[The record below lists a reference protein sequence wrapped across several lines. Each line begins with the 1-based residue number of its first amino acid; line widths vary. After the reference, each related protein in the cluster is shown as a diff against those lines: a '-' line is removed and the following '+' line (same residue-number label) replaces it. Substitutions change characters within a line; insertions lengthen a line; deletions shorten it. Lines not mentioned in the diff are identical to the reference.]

1 MILPQEPPM
10 ELLLSRRHR
19 RYLQILA
26 DPRDEVQRRLVLK
39 ILKEEKA
46 ELRDAPFETRPC
58 DIA

>member
-1 MILPQEPPM
+1 M
-10 ELLLSRRHR
+10 EMFLSRRHR

-26 DPRDEVQRRLVLK
+26 DPRDEAQRRLVLK

-46 ELRDAPFETRPC
+46 ELRDAPLEAGRR